1 MKIKQTLKAAAFT
14 AITFFATSGGIALAG
29 DVIRIASPYKTTTL
43 DPVRSASAG
52 NIETFGQLYS
62 RVFRRA
68 ADGSL
73 APGLAK
79 SWDLAADGKTITLNL
94 RDAKFSDGSALTS
107 EDVAF
112 SLLRVRDH
120 EKSAYGV
127 TMKQMADAKPSGA
140 NKVIITLKN
149 PSAPFLGNL
158 EVFNVGIVSKK
169 DVEARGDEIA
179 FSKSPLTSGPYM
191 VKEWLPG
198 DRLILA
204 ANPNYWRTGYP
215 KNAGA
220 EFIEIDDPNSRVSSL
235 LAGEIDAVRSIPW
248 PQVAELQANSAVDVP
263 LEPSTVI
270 YMTLMN
276 HSRPPFDN
284 LKIRQAAA
292 MALDTKSLAKAITF
306 GHAPAANTT
315 LPRLDFHHSGF
326 SVNTY
331 NPAKAKAL
339 LAEAGGFSGEAV
351 LLVRS
356 SNADQQLATL
366 IQAQWAAIGLKAK
379 LEIVDAGVW
388 WDRVPGGDYDASAS
402 WWYNETTDPDLAV
415 GWALCGECG
424 TKAFYTTY
432 NNPKVDALMEAGAT
446 ELDVAKREKIYH
458 EIQEI
463 TTTEVSQIPLYYPPF
478 ANAYSKRISGLI
490 MTPALQWT
498 LEGATVN

>member
-1 MKIKQTLKAAAFT
+1 MSIKLSLKVAAVAAVAFFT
-14 AITFFATSGGIALAG
+14 AGEGAALA
-29 DVIRIASPYKTTTL
+29 DEVIRIASPYKTTTL

-62 RVFRRA
+62 RVFSRA

-73 APGLAK
+73 APGIAE
-79 SWDLAADGKTITLNL
+79 SWNVSDDGKTITLNL
-94 RDAKFSDGSALTS
+94 RDAKFSDGSAITAD
-107 EDVAF
+107 DVTF

-127 TMKQMADAKPSGA
+127 TMKQLGDATAKDA
-140 NKVIITLKN
+140 NTVVLTLKS

-169 DVEARGDEIA
+169 DVEARGEEAA
-179 FSKSPLTSGPYM
+179 FTTAPVTSGPYM

-204 ANPNYWRTGYP
+204 ANPNYWRDGYP

-220 EFIEIDDPNSRVSSL
+220 ELIEIDDPNTRVSSL
-235 LAGEIDAVRSIPW
+235 LAGEIDAVRSVPW
-248 PQVAELQANSAVDVP
+248 PQVAELQANSDVDVP

-284 LKIRQAAA
+284 MKIRQAAA

-315 LPRLDFHHSGF
+315 LPRLDFHHKDF

-331 NPAKAKAL
+331 DPAKAKAL
-339 LAEAGGFSGEAV
+339 LAEAGGFDGEAV
-351 LLVRS
+351 LLVRT

-366 IQAQWAAIGLKAK
+366 IQAQWAAIGLKSK
-379 LEIVDAGVW
+379 LEKVDSGVW
-388 WDRVPGGDYDASAS
+388 WDRVPSADYDAAAS

-446 ELDVAKREKIYH
+446 ELDRTKREEIYH

-498 LEGATVN
+498 LEGASVN

>member
-112 SLLRVRDH
+112 SLLRIRDH

-235 LAGEIDAVRSIPW
+235 LAGEIDAVRTIPW

>member
-235 LAGEIDAVRSIPW
+235 LAGEIDAVRTIPW

>member
-235 LAGEIDAVRSIPW
+235 LAGEIDAVRTIPW

-263 LEPSTVI
+263 LEPSTLI

>member
-1 MKIKQTLKAAAFT
+1 MNIKLTLKAAAIAT
-14 AITFFATSGGIALAG
+14 VAFFVTGGGIALAD

-43 DPVRSASAG
+43 DPVRSAAAG

-73 APGLAK
+73 APGLAE
-79 SWDLAADGKTITLNL
+79 SWDVSADGKTITLNL
-94 RDAKFSDGSALTS
+94 RDAKFSDGSAITS

-120 EKSAYGV
+120 EKTAYGV
-127 TMKQMADAKPSGA
+127 TMKQMADAKPSGDH
-140 NKVIITLKN
+140 KVIVTLKN

-158 EVFNVGIVSKK
+158 EIFNIGIVSKK
-169 DVEARGDEIA
+169 DVEARGEEVA
-179 FSKSPLTSGPYM
+179 FAKSPLTSGPYM

-198 DRLILA
+198 DRLILT
-204 ANPNYWRTGYP
+204 ANPNYWRVGYP
-215 KNAGA
+215 KNAGV
-220 EFIEIDDPNSRVSSL
+220 ELIEIDDPNTRVSAL
-235 LAGEIDAVRSIPW
+235 LAGEIDAVRSVPW
-248 PQVAELQANSAVDVP
+248 PQIAELQANSAVDVP

-276 HSRPPFDN
+276 HSRPPFN
-284 LKIRQAAA
+284 NMKIRQAAA

-331 NPAKAKAL
+331 DPARAKAL
-339 LAEAGGFSGEAV
+339 LAEAGGFDGEAV
-351 LLVRS
+351 LLVRT

-366 IQAQWAAIGLKAK
+366 IQAQWAAIGLKVK
-379 LEIVDAGVW
+379 LEKVDAGVW
-388 WDRVPGGDYDASAS
+388 WDRVPGADYDAAAS

-432 NNPKVDALMEAGAT
+432 NNPKVDELMEAGAT
-446 ELDVAKREKIYH
+446 ELDVTKREKIYH

>member
-1 MKIKQTLKAAAFT
+1 MNIKITLKAAAVAAVAFLT
-14 AITFFATSGGIALAG
+14 VGGAAALAD

-52 NIETFGQLYS
+52 NIEAFGQLYS
-62 RVFRRA
+62 RVFSRA

-73 APGLAK
+73 APGLAETWNV
-79 SWDLAADGKTITLNL
+79 SDDGKTITLNL
-94 RDAKFSDGSALTS
+94 RNAEFSDGSAITAD
-107 EDVAF
+107 DVTF
-112 SLLRVRDH
+112 TLLRVRDH
-120 EKSAYGV
+120 EKSAYSV
-127 TMKQMADAKPSGA
+127 TMKQLADAVAKNS
-140 NKVIITLKN
+140 NTVVITLKS

-158 EVFNVGIVSKK
+158 EVFNIGIVSKT
-169 DVEARGDEIA
+169 DVESRGEEAA
-179 FSKSPLTSGPYM
+179 FASVPVTSGPYM

-198 DRLILA
+198 DRLIMA
-204 ANPNYWRTGYP
+204 ANPNYWRDGYP
-215 KNAGA
+215 KNSGV
-220 EFIEIDDPNSRVSSL
+220 EFIEIDNPNTRVSAL
-235 LAGEIDAVRSIPW
+235 LAGEIDAVRSVPW
-248 PQVAELQANSAVDVP
+248 PQVSELQANNTVDVP

-315 LPRLDFHHSGF
+315 LPRLDFHHTDF

-331 NPAKAKAL
+331 DPARAKAL
-339 LAEAGGFSGEAV
+339 LDEAGGFDGEAV
-351 LLVRS
+351 LLVRT

-366 IQAQWAAIGLKAK
+366 IQAQWAAIGLKSK
-379 LEIVDAGVW
+379 LEKVDSGVW
-388 WDRVPGGDYDASAS
+388 WDRVPGADYDAAAS

-415 GWALCGECG
+415 GWALCGGCG
-424 TKAFYTTY
+424 TKAFYTNY

-446 ELDVAKREKIYH
+446 ELDRAKREKIYH

-478 ANAYSKRISGLI
+478 SNAYSKRISGLI

-498 LEGATVN
+498 LEGASVN

>member
-235 LAGEIDAVRSIPW
+235 LAGEIDAVRTIPW

-263 LEPSTVI
+263 LEPSTLI

-446 ELDVAKREKIYH
+446 ELDVAKREKI
-458 EIQEI
+458 
-463 TTTEVSQIPLYYPPF
+463 
-478 ANAYSKRISGLI
+478 
-490 MTPALQWT
+490 
-498 LEGATVN
+498 

>member
-432 NNPKVDALMEAGAT
+432 NNPQVDALMEAGAT